1 MSEKA
6 RSRFSVASSP
16 VSATPSGGHRAPP
29 PVAPEPAA
37 PTTARRWVW
46 ALGPLVLLALLVF
59 AFLKVGPIG
68 VFRAAFPPV
77 EELTIERVTLPKP
90 GELVVHV
97 VNGGPEPVTVAQVFV
112 DDAYWIHYIDGDRTL
127 GRLDRRTIRLP
138 YPWVEGEPHVVRL
151 VTSTGLTFDATIEVA
166 TTTPSADARYL
177 TTFTL
182 LGVYV
187 GVIPVFLGL
196 LWFPFLRTVSRRWL
210 DFFLALTAGLLI
222 FLGVDAFAES
232 LENAARV
239 SGAFQGLSVVLLGVL
254 GTPLALAA
262 IGHRQRGEGGRAASS
277 PFHVALLIAIGIGL
291 HNLGEGLAIGAA
303 YSTGAIALGTFLIIG
318 FLLHNTTEGLGIL
331 APIAGER
338 PTVAR
343 LAMLG
348 AIAGVPTVL
357 GAWIGAFT
365 FSPLWTT
372 LFFAVGAGAI
382 VQVVWEL
389 LKLFGRRAEGGLTAP
404 LNVAGVMAGLL
415 IMYVTGLLVPA

>member
-1 MSEKA
+1 VPETLKRAKGAEGAEGAGGYA
-6 RSRFSVASSP
+6 RVSSASTASSASSAP
-16 VSATPSGGHRAPP
+16 VTRHRLF
-29 PVAPEPAA
+29 
-37 PTTARRWVW
+37 W
-46 ALGPLVLLALLVF
+46 ALAPLGLLGLLVF

-90 GELVVHV
+90 GEMVVHV
-97 VNGGPEPVTVAQVFV
+97 VNGGPEAVTVAQVFV
-112 DDAYWIHYIDGDRTL
+112 DDASWLHYIDGERTL
-127 GRLDRRTIRLP
+127 GRLERRTIRIP

-151 VTSTGLTFDATIEVA
+151 VTSTGLTFDSTIEVA

-177 TTFTL
+177 TTFAL

-196 LWFPFLRTVSRRWL
+196 LWFPFLRTASRRWL
-210 DFFLALTAGLLI
+210 DFFLALTVGLLI
-222 FLGVDAFAES
+222 FLGVDAFAEA
-232 LENAARV
+232 LVTAALV
-239 SGAFQGLSVVLLGVL
+239 PGAFQGLGIVLLGVL

-262 IGHRQRGEGGRAASS
+262 IGHRKRGAGRGSS
-277 PFHVALLIAIGIGL
+277 AFHVALLIAIGIGL

-331 APIAGER
+331 APIATDR
-338 PTVAR
+338 PSVRR
-343 LAMLG
+343 LVMLG

-357 GAWIGAFT
+357 GTWIGAFT
-365 FSPLWTT
+365 YSPVWTT

-382 VQVVWEL
+382 VQVVWEIV
-389 LKLFGRRAEGGLTAP
+389 KLFSRRSEGGLTAP

>member
-1 MSEKA
+1 MSKTA
-6 RSRFSVASSP
+6 TSRAEERVEGRGSRVTGPAMPAS
-16 VSATPSGGHRAPP
+16 PP
-29 PVAPEPAA
+29 PATRDPRPSTRVF
-37 PTTARRWVW
+37 WGLV
-46 ALGPLVLLALLVF
+46 PLALLAFLVF
-59 AFLKVGPIG
+59 AFLKFGPVG
-68 VFRAAFPPV
+68 VFRAAFPPI

-90 GELVVHV
+90 GEMVVHV
-97 VNGGPEPVTVAQVFV
+97 VNGGPEPVTVAQVLV
-112 DDAYWIHYIDGDRTL
+112 DDASWLHYVDGERTL
-127 GRLDRRTIRLP
+127 DRLDRRTIRIP

-151 VTSTGLTFDATIEVA
+151 VTSTGLTFDTTIEVA

-177 TTFTL
+177 TTFAM

-196 LWFPFLRTVSRRWL
+196 LWFPFLRTASRRWL
-210 DFFLALTAGLLI
+210 DFFLALTVGLLI
-222 FLGVDAFAES
+222 FLGVDAFAEA
-232 LENAARV
+232 LGTAARV
-239 SGAFQGLSVVLLGVL
+239 PGAYQGLGVVLLGVL

-262 IGHRQRGEGGRAASS
+262 IGHRKRREGQGSS
-277 PFHVALLIAIGIGL
+277 AFHVALLIAIGIGL

-331 APIAGER
+331 APIATER
-338 PTVAR
+338 PSIRR
-343 LAMLG
+343 LVMLG

-389 LKLFGRRAEGGLTAP
+389 LKLFSRRVEGGLTAP
-404 LNVAGVMAGLL
+404 LNVAGVMAGML

>member
-1 MSEKA
+1 MPEPLPAATGAESA
-6 RSRFSVASSP
+6 VGALGSP
-16 VSATPSGGHRAPP
+16 APATPRHRLFF
-29 PVAPEPAA
+29 
-37 PTTARRWVW
+37 

-59 AFLKVGPIG
+59 ALLKVGPLG
-68 VFRAAFPPV
+68 VFRATFPPI

-90 GELVVHV
+90 GEMVVHV
-97 VNGGPEPVTVAQVFV
+97 VNGGPEAVTVAQVLV
-112 DDAYWIHYIDGDRTL
+112 DDASWLHYIDGDRTL
-127 GRLDRRTIRLP
+127 GRLDRRTIRIP

-151 VTSTGLTFDATIEVA
+151 ITSTGLTFDTTIEVA

-177 TTFTL
+177 TTFAL

-196 LWFPFLRTVSRRWL
+196 LWFPALRTASRRWL
-210 DFFLALTAGLLI
+210 DFFLALTVGLLI
-222 FLGVDAFAES
+222 FLGVDAFAEA
-232 LENAARV
+232 LETATRV
-239 SGAFQGLSVVLLGVL
+239 PGAFQGLGLVLLGVL

-262 IGHRQRGEGGRAASS
+262 IGHRRRATREGSS
-277 PFHVALLIAIGIGL
+277 AYHVALLIAIGIGL

-303 YSTGAIALGTFLIIG
+303 YSTGAIALGTFLIVG

-331 APIAGER
+331 APIATEQ
-338 PTVAR
+338 PSVAR

-365 FSPLWTT
+365 YSPLWTT
-372 LFFAVGAGAI
+372 LFFAIGAGAI

-389 LKLFGRRAEGGLTAP
+389 IKLFTRRSEGGLTAP
-404 LNVAGVMAGLL
+404 LNVAGLMTGLL
-415 IMYVTGLLVPA
+415 IMYLTGLLVPA